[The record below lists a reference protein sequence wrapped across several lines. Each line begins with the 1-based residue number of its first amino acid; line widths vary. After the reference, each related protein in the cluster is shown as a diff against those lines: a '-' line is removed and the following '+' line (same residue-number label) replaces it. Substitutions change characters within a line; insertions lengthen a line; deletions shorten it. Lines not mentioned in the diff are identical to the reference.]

1 MTILELRTTST
12 VDLMSRLSEQI
23 SKEEYNAIIYE
34 LTCRMYVL
42 FNNMGMSFDDLLL
55 ENGYSYTETKHR

>member
-12 VDLMSRLSEQI
+12 VELMNRLSEQI

-34 LTCRMYVL
+34 LTCRMYVP
-42 FNNMGMSFDDLLL
+42 FNDMGLSFDDLLIQ
-55 ENGYSYTETKHR
+55 NGYSYTETKHR

>member
-34 LTCRMYVL
+34 LTCRMYVP
-42 FNNMGMSFDDLLL
+42 FNDMGLSFDDLLL
-55 ENGYSYTETKHR
+55 QNGYYKNDTKHR

>member
-34 LTCRMYVL
+34 LTCRIYVP
-42 FNNMGMSFDDLLL
+42 FNDMGMSFDDLLL

>member
-12 VDLMSRLSEQI
+12 VELMNRLSEQI

-34 LTCRMYVL
+34 ITCRMYVP
-42 FNNMGMSFDDLLL
+42 FNDMGLSFDDLLIQ
-55 ENGYSYTETKHR
+55 NGYSYTETKHR

>member
-34 LTCRMYVL
+34 
-42 FNNMGMSFDDLLL
+42 
-55 ENGYSYTETKHR
+55 